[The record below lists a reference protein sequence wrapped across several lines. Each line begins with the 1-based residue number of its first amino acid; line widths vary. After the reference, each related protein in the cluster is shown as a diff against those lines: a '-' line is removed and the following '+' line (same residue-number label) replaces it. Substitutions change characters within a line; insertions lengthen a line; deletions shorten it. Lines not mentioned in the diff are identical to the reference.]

1 MLTFFAV
8 EYLLDLFL
16 FAPHGTQG
24 LVFPLTPFSLS
35 PMIVTFRIFVFLL
48 DSLRQRNFQS
58 LFLSTQTLRK
68 QIPPQTQSFRSDGW
82 LTLTELLTVV
92 ASLHSRTYILDDYG
106 VVFVVY

>member
-35 PMIVTFRIFVFLL
+35 PMIVTFNFQIFVFLL
-48 DSLRQRNFQS
+48 DSPRQRNFQS

-92 ASLHSRTYILDDYG
+92 ASLYS
-106 VVFVVY
+106 